1 MSKMSQR
8 PRYYPDTQTTERLYP
23 QVLAH
28 LQAFEQWHDEQM
40 LLHEN
45 EFNHAYQQLQHDLQM
60 LTQKEMD
67 NYQLW
72 EWWEDE
78 GIEVLAFRIA
88 LPNPM
93 IYQLNQDELRDIVD
107 IIKNHNYPC
116 QSEFENQFCGYF
128 DEYFHQLLALNFPKS
143 YEYAYFLRHCIGG
156 NYVEFDIDDIVE
168 CIFSNKPYQCHKAN
182 LFKKYG
188 A

>member
-1 MSKMSQR
+1 MKHK
-8 PRYYPDTQTTERLYP
+8 PIYYPNTDFAQIIYPKVLAYLQDFEKLNDTYSLTERE
-23 QVLAH
+23 
-28 LQAFEQWHDEQM
+28 FE
-40 LLHEN
+40 N
-45 EFNHAYQQLQHDLQM
+45 AYQALAKSLKD